1 MSVKILLDEV
11 RDKRGVSQ
19 DQLARMIGQSR
30 TNIQSIERGRSK
42 SITFSTL
49 DKICRA
55 LKCQPGD
62 LFIWVSDEAEDLKD
76 KNDKGERE
84 ND

>member
-1 MSVKILLDEV
+1 MNLVMPVKILLDKV
-11 RDKRGVSQ
+11 RDERGVSQ

-42 SITFSTL
+42 SITFATL

-55 LKCQPGD
+55 LKCQPGE
-62 LFIWVSDEAEDLKD
+62 LLVWVPDDEDKEDTAETAE
-76 KNDKGERE
+76 G
-84 ND
+84 